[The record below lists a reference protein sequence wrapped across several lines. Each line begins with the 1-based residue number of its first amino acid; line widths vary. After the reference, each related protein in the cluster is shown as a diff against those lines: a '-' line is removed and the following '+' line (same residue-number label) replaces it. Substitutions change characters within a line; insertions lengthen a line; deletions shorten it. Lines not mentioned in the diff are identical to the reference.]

1 MIGYYISIYS
11 FEEENVR
18 MGIQIKEE
26 IKRVFQSQKKHQR
39 VMRASTSEQRKA
51 KLNRF
56 LEVIAAHEEEI
67 IEAVRLDV
75 RKPYTEVKKV
85 EVLGTIKAI
94 KDNINHLDEWMAPKV
109 VGSSLNAEA
118 QGYLNYEPKGTC
130 LILGPWNYPFMLTM
144 APLAAAIAAG
154 NNAIIKLSDFTMK
167 TSQIAAKI
175 IREAFDEREVAIFE
189 GEVDV
194 ATELLDQPFDHIF
207 FTGSTNVGKIV
218 MTAAAKHL
226 ASVTLELGGKS
237 PTIIDN
243 EYDLLDAAKKIAV
256 GKFVNAGQ
264 TCVAPDYIFIKE
276 EQQEAFTN
284 HLQAV
289 VQAGFLAEDGTAD
302 RNKFTQI
309 VNDRNFNR
317 VKALFDDAISKG
329 AEIVFGG
336 QFDAYDRTIAPTVLK
351 KVTPDMDIM
360 KEEIFAP
367 ILPLLNY
374 DELDEVIDYINE
386 RDKPLALYVFS
397 SNQKVIDKVVNQ
409 TTSGNASINDVVVHF
424 SEYNLPFGG
433 VNTSGLGSYHGI
445 YGFKAFSHEKGV
457 FIQAK

>member
-1 MIGYYISIYS
+1 MDI
-11 FEEENVR
+11 ET
-18 MGIQIKEE
+18 KAD
-26 IKRVFQSQKKHQR
+26 IKRVFQMQKKHQK

-56 LEVIAAHEEEI
+56 LAVIAAHEEEI
-67 IEAVRLDV
+67 VEAVRQDV
-75 RKPYTEVKKV
+75 RKPYNEVKRV
-85 EVLGTIKAI
+85 EILGTMKAI
-94 KDNINHLDEWMAPKV
+94 KDNINNLDEWMAPKV
-109 VGSSLNAEA
+109 VGSSLSSEA
-118 QGYLNYEPKGTC
+118 QGYLNYEPRGTC

-154 NNAIIKLSDFTMK
+154 NNAIIKLSDFTME
-167 TSQIAAKI
+167 TSHIAAKV
-175 IREAFDEREVAIFE
+175 IREVFDEKEVAIFE
-189 GEVDV
+189 GDVDV
-194 ATELLDQPFDHIF
+194 ATELLDHPFDHIF

-243 EYDLLDAAKKIAV
+243 DYDLMDAAKKITA
-256 GKFVNAGQ
+256 GKFMNAGQ
-264 TCVAPDYIFIKE
+264 TCVAPDYVFIKE
-276 EQQEAFTN
+276 EQQEVFTN
-284 HLQAV
+284 HLQGLIKA
-289 VQAGFLAEDGTAD
+289 AFLAEDGTTD

-317 VKALFDDAISKG
+317 VKNLFDDAISKG
-329 AEIVFGG
+329 AEVVFGG
-336 QFDAYDRTIAPTVLK
+336 QFDEYDRTIAPTVLK
-351 KVTPDMDIM
+351 NVTPDMAIM
-360 KEEIFAP
+360 HEEIFAP
-367 ILPLLNY
+367 ILPLLTY

-386 RDKPLALYVFS
+386 REKPLALYVFS
-397 SNQKVIDKVVNQ
+397 SNQEVIDDVLNQ
-409 TTSGNASINDVVVHF
+409 TTSGNASVNDVVVHF
-424 SEYNLPFGG
+424 SDYNLPFGG

>member
-1 MIGYYISIYS
+1 MD
-11 FEEENVR
+11 
-18 MGIQIKEE
+18 IQTKED
-26 IKRVFQSQKKHQR
+26 IKRVFRMQKKHQK
-39 VMRASTSEQRKA
+39 VMRATTSEQRKD

-56 LEVIAAHEEEI
+56 IEVIMAHEEEI
-67 IEAVRLDV
+67 IEAVRQDV
-75 RKPYTEVKKV
+75 RKPYNEVKKV
-85 EVLGTIKAI
+85 EILGTIKSI
-94 KDNINHLDEWMAPKV
+94 KDNINNLEKWMAPIV
-109 VGSSLNAEA
+109 VGSSLSPEA

-144 APLAAAIAAG
+144 APLAASIAAG
-154 NNAIIKLSDFTMK
+154 NTSIVKLSDFTMK
-167 TSQIAAKI
+167 TSHIAAKI
-175 IREAFDEREVAIFE
+175 IREAFDEKEVAIFE
-189 GEVDV
+189 GEVEV

-226 ASVTLELGGKS
+226 SSVTLELGGKS

-243 EYDLLDAAKKIAV
+243 GYDLLDAAKKIAA
-256 GKFVNAGQ
+256 GKFTNAGQ
-264 TCVAPDYIFIKE
+264 TCIAPDYIYIKE
-276 EQQEAFTN
+276 EQQVDFTN

-302 RNKFTQI
+302 RNKFSQI

-317 VKALFDDAISKG
+317 VKALFDDAINQG
-329 AEIVFGG
+329 AEVVFGG
-336 QFDAYDRTIAPTVLK
+336 QFDASDRTISPTVLK
-351 KVTPDMDIM
+351 NVTPDMKIM
-360 KEEIFAP
+360 QEEIFAP
-367 ILPLLNY
+367 ILPLLHY

-397 SNQKVIDKVVNQ
+397 SNQNVIDEVVNH
-409 TTSGNASINDVVVHF
+409 TTSGNVAVNDVVAHF
-424 SEYNLPFGG
+424 SDYNLPFGG